1 MRALIQRVREARVD
15 SDAGEL
21 GRISTGLVV
30 FLGVASND
38 LLTDIDYIVRKVV
51 NLHVFEDESG
61 KFNKSA
67 LEVNAELLVVSQFTL
82 YADTRKGRRPSFSK
96 AAHPDEAKALFH
108 ASLDM
113 FKATGLKISTGRFQ
127 ESMQVTLQNDGPVTV
142 LIDSAEKT
150 SSRHEI

>member
-1 MRALIQRVREARVD
+1 MRALIQRVMEARVD

-51 NLHVFEDESG
+51 NLRVFEDESG

-96 AAHPDEAKALFH
+96 AAHPDEAKALFD

-127 ESMQVTLQNDGPVTV
+127 ESMQVTLQNDGPVTI
-142 LIDSAEKT
+142 LIDSLEKT